1 MADNTYDVIVI
12 GGGAVGEV
20 LAERVVKRGL
30 SAVIVESE
38 LLGGECSYWAC
49 MPSKA
54 LLRSGEALR
63 AAKNVKGASA
73 AVTGELDAAAVL
85 ERRDSFTRN
94 WDDSS
99 QREWADGAGITVL
112 KGRARLDGPKR
123 VVVRLNDGN
132 AGTGGTGGTGG
143 EERTLEARH
152 AVAACVGSLPR
163 IPDIPGLREVR
174 PWTSRDATSA
184 KEAPR
189 RLAVIGAGPV
199 GSELAQAWN
208 DLGSQVTLLVAED
221 RMLPTLEPFAGEYVA
236 KAHVEAGIDVRT
248 NVTVQSV
255 SRLAGTGGGEG
266 DVGPLSVQTDQGEIV
281 VDQILAATGRE
292 PSTGELGLETVGLEP
307 GRWLDVDDSCRVNG
321 VEGGWLYSAG
331 DTNHRALFTHQGKYQ
346 ARVCGDAI
354 AARARGEHAA
364 PVAWSPY
371 AATADH
377 GAVPAVVF
385 TDPEVAMVGLTEQA
399 AIDQGMTVRVAE
411 YEIGNVAGASLYV
424 DGYTGHAKLVVDQER
439 LVPVGFTAVGP
450 AAGELLHAATV
461 AIVGEVPLDRLWHAV
476 PAYPTVS
483 EVWLR
488 LLETYGM

>member
-30 SAVIVESE
+30 SAAIIEAE

-63 AAKNVKGASA
+63 AAKNVEGATE
-73 AVTGELDAAAVL
+73 AVTGELDVAAVL
-85 ERRDSFTRN
+85 ARRDSFTNN
-94 WDDSS
+94 WDDSN
-99 QREWADGAGITVL
+99 QREWANGAGITVL
-112 KGRARLDGPKR
+112 KGRARLVGPKR
-123 VVVRLNDGN
+123 MVVRMNDSGDGDG
-132 AGTGGTGGTGG
+132 A
-143 EERTLEARH
+143 ERTLEARH
-152 AVAACVGSLPR
+152 AVAACVGSFPR

-208 DLGSQVTLLVAED
+208 DLGSQVTLLVAGD

-248 NVTVQSV
+248 GVTVQSV
-255 SRLAGTGGGEG
+255 TRLAGTGGGEG
-266 DVGPLSVQTDQGEIV
+266 DEGPISIQTDQGEIV

-292 PSTGELGLETVGLEP
+292 PSTGDLGLETVGLEP
-307 GRWLDVDDSCRVNG
+307 GTWLDVDDSCRVNG

-346 ARVCGDAI
+346 ARICGDAI
-354 AARARGEHAA
+354 AARAQGEHAA

-399 AIDQGMTVRVAE
+399 AIDQGITVRVAE
-411 YEIGNVAGASLYV
+411 YEIGNVAGASLYA

-450 AAGELLHAATV
+450 GAGDLLHAATV
-461 AIVGEVPLDRLWHAV
+461 AVVGEVPLDRLWHAV

>member
-1 MADNTYDVIVI
+1 MTDNTYDVIVI

-30 SAVIVESE
+30 SAAIVESE

-63 AAKNVKGASA
+63 AAKNVKGASS
-73 AVTGELDAAAVL
+73 AVTGELDVPAVF
-85 ERRDSFTRN
+85 ERRDSFTKN

-123 VVVRLNDGN
+123 VVVRLNDGGDG
-132 AGTGGTGGTGG
+132 AGDNGG

-163 IPDIPGLREVR
+163 IPDIPGLREIR

-184 KEAPR
+184 REAPR

-208 DLGSQVTLLVAED
+208 DLGSEVTLLVSGD
-221 RMLPTLEPFAGEYVA
+221 RMLPSLEPFAGEYVA
-236 KAHVEAGIDVRT
+236 KAHTEAGIDIRT
-248 NVTVQSV
+248 NITVQSV
-255 SRLAGTGGGEG
+255 TRLAGTGGGEG
-266 DVGPLSVQTDQGEIV
+266 DEGPLSIKTDQGEIV
-281 VDQILAATGRE
+281 VDQILAATGRA
-292 PSTGELGLETVGLEP
+292 PSTGELGLESIGLEP
-307 GRWLDVDDSCRVNG
+307 GTWLDVDDSCRVSG

-346 ARVCGDAI
+346 ARIAGDAI
-354 AARARGEHAA
+354 AARAKGEHAA

-385 TDPEVAMVGLTEQA
+385 TDPEVATVGLTEQA
-399 AIDQGMTVRVAE
+399 AIDQGITVRVAE
-411 YEIGNVAGASLYV
+411 YDIGNVAGASLYV
-424 DGYTGHAKLVVDQER
+424 DGYSGHAKLVVDQER

-450 AAGELLHAATV
+450 GAGDLLHAATI